1 MYLRKF
7 LVCPVCGH
15 ALTGATSRGS
25 GGQYTYYN
33 CCHDAKHLR
42 GRAETVND
50 GFVRYVGSLKPN
62 ETVLKL
68 YEAILSDL
76 RDEQNAEGRKEAEK
90 LKERINLLLNPN
102 SSNIK
107 PKMKY
112 SISLINNIDTF
123 FQDAPVEVKI
133 KLLSSMFPE
142 KIEFDGK
149 NIELTHT
156 TKSLT

>member
-1 MYLRKF
+1 M
-7 LVCPVCGH
+7 
-15 ALTGATSRGS
+15 
-25 GGQYTYYN
+25 
-33 CCHDAKHLR
+33 
-42 GRAETVND
+42 ND

-149 NIELTHT
+149 ISN
-156 TKSLT
+156 